1 MDAFWAA
8 LSRHP
13 VNCGRGLP
21 VLIDQVEPQPLEA
34 GGADV
39 GEPGD
44 GHPDRL
50 WPGGVRWPVAGRG
63 RQEVGEAVV
72 IVMRGCRGSPG
83 LLLATGAA
91 TSIPRSIPRCTRRS
105 KTVLAVA
112 WMGAGRRW
120 LVA

>member
-8 LSRHP
+8 LRRHP

-34 GGADV
+34 AVVGRG

-44 GHPDRL
+44 GHPDRW
-50 WPGGVRWPVAGRG
+50 WPGGVRWPVGGRG

-72 IVMRGCRGSPG
+72 MMVMRVCRVALGQLLTG
-83 LLLATGAA
+83 LLM
-91 TSIPRSIPRCTRRS
+91 I
-105 KTVLAVA
+105 
-112 WMGAGRRW
+112 
-120 LVA
+120 